1 MKYFLLISILFT
13 SQIFTDY
20 SEHPEAQDL
29 INDLVQQHGFE
40 RSYVIKVL
48 QAAEKK
54 IRS

>member
-13 SQIFTDY
+13 SPIFTDY